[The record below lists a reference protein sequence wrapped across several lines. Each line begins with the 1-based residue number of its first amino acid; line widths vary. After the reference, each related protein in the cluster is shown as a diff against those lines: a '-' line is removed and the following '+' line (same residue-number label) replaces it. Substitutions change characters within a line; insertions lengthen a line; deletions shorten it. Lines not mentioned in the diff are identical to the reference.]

1 VESLNILQRYIN
13 KKIDE
18 ITYLEAKYNIKIIL
32 EKNNVCSPQSGIY

>member
-1 VESLNILQRYIN
+1 LNFLQKYIN

-18 ITYLEAKYNIKIIL
+18 VSYLEEKYNIKIVL